1 MNETLDAK
9 TKEKELLGKSNI
21 SNPVKN
27 LDLII
32 RLKTLAAKADLKAEQ
47 DKIVKLQTHDWSYFF
62 DKHFFD
68 DGFENRFIYQSTL
81 NTLEL
86 KKSKG
91 TEYVIGWKSK
101 VVYTSKLTPLYTH
114 FLHSIKFL
122 DINFLHIK

>member
-9 TKEKELLGKSNI
+9 TNEKELLGKSNI

-47 DKIVKLQTHDWSYFF
+47 DKIVKLQTHDLSYFF

-68 DGFENRFIYQSTL
+68 HGFENRFIYQPTL
-81 NTLEL
+81 NALEL
-86 KKSKG
+86 KKTKTRALNMLLAGNQKWYILLNLQHYILLSC
-91 TEYVIGWKSK
+91 IA
-101 VVYTSKLTPLYTH
+101 
-114 FLHSIKFL
+114 
-122 DINFLHIK
+122 